1 MSEVINLTEVRAFR
15 VRLLINVQRMNP
27 SRQIEQVNWWRKR
40 DADTYLAI
48 SIAIQ
53 QGKYNG

>member
-1 MSEVINLTEVRAFR
+1 MSEVIKLTEVRAFK
-15 VRLLINVQRMNP
+15 VRLLINVQRMDAR
-27 SRQIEQVNWWRKR
+27 RQIEQVNWWRER